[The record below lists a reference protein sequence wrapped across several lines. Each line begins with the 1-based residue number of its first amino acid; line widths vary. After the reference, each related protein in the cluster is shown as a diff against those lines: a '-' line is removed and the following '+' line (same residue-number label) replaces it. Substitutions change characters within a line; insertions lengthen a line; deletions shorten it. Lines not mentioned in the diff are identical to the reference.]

1 MKKIREKLIGQVVWI
16 VSAVPEVCDS
26 VVELLG
32 CSVEGDPL
40 GTVSVSSVVE
50 PRVLF
55 FHDAKNEGI
64 NIMMIYFFE
73 K

>member
-1 MKKIREKLIGQVVWI
+1 M
-16 VSAVPEVCDS
+16 
-26 VVELLG
+26 VEFLG
-32 CSVEGDPL
+32 FSVEGDPL

-64 NIMMIYFFE
+64 NIMMIYFYE

>member
-1 MKKIREKLIGQVVWI
+1 M
-16 VSAVPEVCDS
+16 
-26 VVELLG
+26 VEFLG
-32 CSVEGDPL
+32 FSVEGDPL

-55 FHDAKNEGI
+55 FHVAKIEGI